1 MDNGCKKWKRWG
13 TVEAAAQNYFSQD
26 WLRNEC
32 GVYGLHCLSC
42 LIMMWLLGGDDKYT
56 AENELSAKLS
66 QSQRR
71 PQPGK

>member
-1 MDNGCKKWKRWG
+1 MEEMG

-42 LIMMWLLGGDDKYT
+42 LIVMWLLGGDDK
-56 AENELSAKLS
+56 
-66 QSQRR
+66 
-71 PQPGK
+71 